1 MFCEKCGKELPAD
14 ARFCEHCGN
23 PVTREESLLDR
34 AKRQDQAEHWLKF
47 MSRPAVQS
55 TEC

>member
-23 PVTREESLLDR
+23 PVTREESLLTGRKDR
-34 AKRQDQAEHWLKF
+34 IRQHWLKF
-47 MSRPAVQS
+47 MSRPAAQS

>member
-23 PVTREESLLDR
+23 PVTRRKAFWTGEKTGSG
-34 AKRQDQAEHWLKF
+34 
-47 MSRPAVQS
+47 S
-55 TEC
+55 TG